1 MDCHPNMSG
10 KVWGI
15 PEKERKLQ
23 RGILWI

>member
-1 MDCHPNMSG
+1 MSD